1 MESFIF
7 FKGEAVGVAKKK
19 NAILL
24 HYEFTNFLSSVKLFK
39 VQIV

>member
-19 NAILL
+19 NALML
-24 HYEFTNFLSSVKLFK
+24 HYGFTNFLSSVKSSSK
-39 VQIV
+39 IV